1 MRDRPARSHP
11 IIRAD
16 PSGGRE
22 AVQALLGLIP
32 AWARD
37 SAIGASLVNAR
48 AETVMDKPAF
58 REAFRSR
65 RCIVPVTSIDR
76 WRRRDGSGRPHV
88 LIRRRDGTAMGL
100 AGLWSTW
107 TDPTV
112 GDEVTTFAVITCAA
126 HALLAEL
133 HDRMPVILDPVDYNL
148 WLDPARGGQELLRPC
163 PEAWLE
169 VVPLENK
176 GRGEATGRQGREGSA
191 TQGRL
196 F

>member
-1 MRDRPARSHP
+1 
-11 IIRAD
+11 
-16 PSGGRE
+16 
-22 AVQALLGLIP
+22 
-32 AWARD
+32 
-37 SAIGASLVNAR
+37 
-48 AETVMDKPAF
+48 
-58 REAFRSR
+58 
-65 RCIVPVTSIDR
+65 
-76 WRRRDGSGRPHV
+76 
-88 LIRRRDGTAMGL
+88 MGL
-100 AGLWSTW
+100 AGLWGTW

-126 HALLAEL
+126 NALLAEL

-176 GRGEATGRQGREGSA
+176 GRGEAAGRQGREGSA